1 MKKASAIFVMLAV
14 SATPLWAAARG
25 VVAEL
30 FTSTS

>member
-1 MKKASAIFVMLAV
+1 MKKTFGTLALLLF
-14 SATPLWAAARG
+14 ATAPTLAAQRG